1 MKPIRYGEG
10 RRMGGRGDEVGGR
23 GEEDGW
29 ERGGGYSRWLGKGY
43 QTHLEDNL
51 ELV

>member
-1 MKPIRYGEG
+1 MGEG
-10 RRMGGRGDEVGGR
+10 RRMGGRG
-23 GEEDGW
+23 EEG
-29 ERGGGYSRWLGKGY
+29 RWLGKGY